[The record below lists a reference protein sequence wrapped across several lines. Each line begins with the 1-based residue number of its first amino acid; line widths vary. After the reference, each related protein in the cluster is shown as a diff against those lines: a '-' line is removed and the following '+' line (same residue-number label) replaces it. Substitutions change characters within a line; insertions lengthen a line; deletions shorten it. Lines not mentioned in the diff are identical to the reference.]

1 MQFKELNALQVR
13 VSIDC
18 IEPQIWRRLVV
29 PLQFNLRVL
38 HLVLQAAFGW
48 TNSHL
53 HEFEIGGLSFG
64 DEFADAER
72 ADDDP
77 RTFEEI
83 EVRLLDF
90 TRKPGTVFRYV
101 YDMGDNWVH
110 TVCLEKCV
118 SLEPAP
124 KVARCLEGARAR
136 PPEDVG
142 GPSGYQDFLEAI
154 LNPAHEEHRAMK
166 RWAGG
171 HFDPEWFDLEFINK
185 DLARALHANL
195 KRRVHQPRPKEGR
208 KAVGPKEE

>member
-1 MQFKELNALQVR
+1 MAGGFRELNAVQVR
-13 VSIDC
+13 VAIDC
-18 IEPQIWRRLVV
+18 IEPQIWRRLIV
-29 PLQFNLRVL
+29 PLSFNLREL

-53 HEFEIGGLSFG
+53 HEFEIGGLSFA
-64 DEFADAER
+64 DEFAQGER
-72 ADDDP
+72 DDDDP
-77 RTFEEI
+77 KVFDEM

-90 TRKPGTVFRYV
+90 TRKPGTVFRYA

-110 TVCLEKCV
+110 TVMLEKHLA
-118 SLEPAP
+118 LEPAP
-124 KVARCLEGARAR
+124 KVARCVEGARAR

-142 GPSGYQDFLEAI
+142 GPSGYQEFLEAV

-171 HFDPEWFDLEFINK
+171 HFDPEWFDLELINK

-195 KRRVHQPRPKEGR
+195 KRRVHQPKPKR
-208 KAVGPKEE
+208 T